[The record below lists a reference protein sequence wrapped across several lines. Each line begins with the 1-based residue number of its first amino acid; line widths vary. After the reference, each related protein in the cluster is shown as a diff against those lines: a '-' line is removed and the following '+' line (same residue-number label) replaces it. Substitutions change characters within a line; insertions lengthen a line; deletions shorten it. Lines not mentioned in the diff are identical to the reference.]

1 MNIFPNIRLLLILI
15 LVIFCSCKKE
25 KNGKFFLKVVPPTDT
40 TIIKLKINDV
50 VGLVPI
56 DNSFHLVETRLE
68 LTYDLKNVFIYNHFA
83 GSVFNNVTVTRY
95 FGEFEKSTEDKYY
108 TLIIKYK
115 HETYINY
122 DTQGQDYVWLD
133 ISEISPPLKP
143 DN

>member
-1 MNIFPNIRLLLILI
+1 M
-15 LVIFCSCKKE
+15 
-25 KNGKFFLKVVPPTDT
+25 
-40 TIIKLKINDV
+40 
-50 VGLVPI
+50 
-56 DNSFHLVETRLE
+56 
-68 LTYDLKNVFIYNHFA
+68 KNVFIYNHFA

>member
-1 MNIFPNIRLLLILI
+1 MNIFANIRLLLILI

-40 TIIKLKINDV
+40 TIIKLKINDA

-68 LTYDLKNVFIYNHFA
+68 LTYDLKQVFVNMHFSDSIFSNV
-83 GSVFNNVTVTRY
+83 SVTRY
-95 FGEFEKSTEDKYY
+95 FGEFEKVTKDQFY
-108 TLIIKYK
+108 TLTIKYTRK
-115 HETYINY
+115 SNLNLFE
-122 DTQGQDYVWLD
+122 GPAYVWID